1 MNRRAFVQGGRVK
14 DRFGVLY
21 WRQGASPA
29 LTGSLKCEEPEMQQ
43 GQIVQRQQRQ
53 MTQGQAPEPSVKH
66 NVQLGSSTE
75 LKQWSK
81 RIGPRS
87 VAAAA
92 RYRKGP
98 ETTQQG

>member
-1 MNRRAFVQGGRVK
+1 
-14 DRFGVLY
+14 
-21 WRQGASPA
+21 
-29 LTGSLKCEEPEMQQ
+29 MQQ
-43 GQIVQRQQRQ
+43 GQTVQRQQRQ
-53 MTQGQAPEPSVKH
+53 MTQGQPPEASVKH

-98 ETTQQG
+98 ETPQQG